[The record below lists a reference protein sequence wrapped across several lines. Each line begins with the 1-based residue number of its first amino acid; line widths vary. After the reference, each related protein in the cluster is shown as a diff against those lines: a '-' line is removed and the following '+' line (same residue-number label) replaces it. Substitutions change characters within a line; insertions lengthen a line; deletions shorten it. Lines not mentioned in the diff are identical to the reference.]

1 MKISIYIHF
10 CPHGMGFLPR
20 EQCRKAPAS
29 AAEKG
34 HILEL
39 LIKPQRLPCFKS
51 KLYLGYK
58 KE

>member
-1 MKISIYIHF
+1 
-10 CPHGMGFLPR
+10 MGFLPR
-20 EQCRKAPAS
+20 QQCRKAPAS

-58 KE
+58 KDWSCTDYGDSSQA